1 MNCNVWLTCIVRPH
15 NISIGLFYSCKTQ
28 EGSNFLTVHAHNACK
43 ICEAKCVWRNSIEY
57 ILIAEPWTRNLNKI
71 MIWRYIT
78 RPKENLL
85 LDWYFTW
92 HIWNQSMFSNIFYS
106 WFGLS
111 PTCLFFFFFFFFF
124 GHTHSMWKFL
134 GQGSNLHHSRD
145 PSHCSNNTVSWTC
158 WATENSPTDFLK
170 AELDESES
178 KLQDSLKVFNNMQLI
193 NLCGVIQSP
202 PKKLKKL
209 KRSSRRGSVVNKSD

>member
-1 MNCNVWLTCIVRPH
+1 MHSQGIIFPAMNCNVWLTCIVRPH

-111 PTCLFFFFFFFFF
+111 PTCLFFFFFFFWPHPQHVEVP
-124 GHTHSMWKFL
+124 GPGIKPAS
-134 GQGSNLHHSRD
+134 QQR
-145 PSHCSNNTVSWTC
+145 
-158 WATENSPTDFLK
+158 
-170 AELDESES
+170 
-178 KLQDSLKVFNNMQLI
+178 
-193 NLCGVIQSP
+193 
-202 PKKLKKL
+202 PKPQ
-209 KRSSRRGSVVNKSD
+209 